1 MIRRRHTV
9 ACLAALAAP
18 GLAPRIGRAQ
28 ATAPGWPG
36 ERPIEVVVP
45 VPPGGA
51 LDALA
56 RLLMPHVCAHLGE
69 GARFVVINRPGAG
82 TQLGNEAVFNAAP
95 DGYTLGCITA
105 PALPALP
112 IERQVRYRSADFA
125 WLANVVEDPN
135 TVFVLAGSPLRDLG
149 ALVATARAR
158 PGALTYGSTGVG
170 GDDHIAML
178 AFEDWAGTPPMVHVP
193 FTGSAPAIQ
202 ALLGGHLDLLVGNIS
217 EHLPLQQEGRIRAL
231 GLAAPARFAPLP
243 QVPTFR
249 EQGFDLVAGASRGFV
264 GTPGLPAPMRARL
277 EAAFAAALAEPAF
290 LREAER
296 AGMPLRI
303 LVGDAYAAMIAEMEG
318 RLRHLWSRRPWRE

>member
-1 MIRRRHTV
+1 MIRRRQAV
-9 ACLAALAAP
+9 VRLAALAGPALLP
-18 GLAPRIGRAQ
+18 GIGRAQ
-28 ATAPGWPG
+28 PAAPAWPA

-69 GARFVVINRPGAG
+69 GARFLVINRPGAG
-82 TQLGNEAVFNAAP
+82 TQIGNEAIFNAAP

-112 IERQVRYRSADFA
+112 IERQVRYRSADFT
-125 WLANVVEDPN
+125 WLANVVDDPN
-135 TVFVLAGSPLRDLG
+135 TVFVLAGSPLRSL
-149 ALVATARAR
+149 AELVAAARAR

-231 GLAAPARFAPLP
+231 GLAAAARFAPLP

-249 EQGFDLVAGASRGFV
+249 EQGFDLIAGASRGFI
-264 GTPGLPAPMRARL
+264 GTPGLPGPMRARL
-277 EAAFAAALAEPAF
+277 EAAFAAALDEPDF
-290 LREAER
+290 RRDAER

-303 LVGDAYAAMIAEMEG
+303 LLGGAYASMIGEMEAN
-318 RLRHLWSRRPWRE
+318 LRRLWSRRPWRE